1 MFKIEDNSIILTKGD
16 TFIAD
21 LTIYDDNGAEYVPQ
35 LGDSIV
41 FALKRTPQDRKPY
54 ILKDI
59 DINTRKITIYPDDT
73 KNLGFDT
80 YIYEIKLISDNGMV
94 ETFIAQGSFKIA
106 TEVHS

>member
-1 MFKIEDNSIILTKGD
+1 M
-16 TFIAD
+16 D
-21 LTIYDDNGAEYVPQ
+21 LLEQVKNIHCISAQIFYEPSDAYRNIRI
-35 LGDSIV
+35 GDSII

-73 KNLGFDT
+73 KNLDFDT

-94 ETFIAQGSFKIA
+94 DTFIAQGSFKIA